1 MTSLSP
7 ASGLARLSPRRQF
20 YTALALTTVLKLW
33 LAFAIPFIGDEAYFY
48 QWGMHVDWGDG
59 FNLSKKEG
67 DQYNFL
73 VSPYAQHFHPSP
85 NHKHVWLVG
94 VERERAD
101 QSLAGAAF
109 FSNSFGQPSV
119 YLYPWGQTYRDL
131 LGQSQLYVK
140 WTAGLLY
147 GYRKPYENKVPFNHN
162 GFSPAIIPAIGWEF
176 ENKYTVQLNFLGLNG
191 AMLQFSLPVR

>member
-1 MTSLSP
+1 MALFPRTSMKLH
-7 ASGLARLSPRRQF
+7 AALAFLGLAVASS
-20 YTALALTTVLKLW
+20 AS
-33 LAFAIPFIGDEAYFY
+33 AY
-48 QWGMHVDWGDG
+48 DWGDG
-59 FNLSKKEG
+59 FSLTRKQG
-67 DQYNFL
+67 DQYSML

-85 NHKHVWLVG
+85 EHKHVWLVG

-131 LGQSQLYVK
+131 LGKEQLYVK

-147 GYRKPYENKVPFNHN
+147 GYRAPYEDKVPFNHN
-162 GFSPAIIPAIGWEF
+162 GFSPAIIPAVGWQF
-176 ENKYTVQLNFLGLNG
+176 ESRYTVQLNFLGLNG

>member
-1 MTSLSP
+1 MLKFFTSRSILRAALIMMGLVA
-7 ASGLARLSPRRQF
+7 ASSAS
-20 YTALALTTVLKLW
+20 
-33 LAFAIPFIGDEAYFY
+33 AY
-48 QWGMHVDWGDG
+48 DWGDG